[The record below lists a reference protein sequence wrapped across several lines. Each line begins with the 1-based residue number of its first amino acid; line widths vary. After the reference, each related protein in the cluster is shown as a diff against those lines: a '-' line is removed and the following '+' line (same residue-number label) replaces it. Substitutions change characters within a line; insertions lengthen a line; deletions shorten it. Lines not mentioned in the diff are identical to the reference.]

1 MKQNAV
7 RARRTIRGGRA
18 APNASLADL
27 AIRRD
32 DVFPIYH
39 QIAHA
44 VRWRI
49 GTGSIRPGDRLPSVR
64 DGAEMWNV
72 NLHTVRHA
80 YRHLAEIGLV
90 ESRPGVGTIAV
101 AGDADAATLAGSF
114 ADVERWL
121 DGITAEAQA
130 RFDLP
135 PDRLAARLGQRGSPP
150 HAATVIECNVHQ
162 SRDIAGQIAARWGV
176 GVRAWTLDDAGDP
189 PAGPL
194 IGTRFHEG
202 EMRRRWPSRR
212 SDMEFVSLRIAP
224 DVVGQLRVRLARRP
238 DVPLVLC
245 EIDGTT
251 GREMAADL
259 RRAVGLDV
267 VIDVTVDGPETA
279 FDGREPGALLLV
291 APRRWDEVPEAIRR
305 HRDCVLLRHV
315 VEAGDLARLG
325 SLP

>member
-1 MKQNAV
+1 MKQNAT
-7 RARRTIRGGRA
+7 RARRTTRGDRA
-18 APNASLADL
+18 ASNASLADL

-64 DGAEMWNV
+64 TGAEMWNV

-101 AGDADAATLAGSF
+101 EGDAEAATLAGSF

-130 RFDLP
+130 RFDLS
-135 PDRLAARLGQRGSPP
+135 PDRLAARLGERGSLP
-150 HAATVIECNVHQ
+150 HAATVIECNVQQ
-162 SRDIAGQIAARWGV
+162 SRDIAGQIGARWGV
-176 GVRAWTLDDAGDP
+176 GVTPWTLDDAGDP

-202 EMRRRWPSRR
+202 ETRRRWPSRR
-212 SDMEFVSLRIAP
+212 GDMEFVSLRIAP
-224 DVVGQLRVRLARRP
+224 DVVGQLRARLARRG
-238 DVPLVLC
+238 DAPLLLC

-259 RRAVGLDV
+259 RRAVGLDGA
-267 VIDVTVDGPETA
+267 IHVTVEDPEAA
-279 FDGREPGALLLV
+279 FAGREPGMLLLV

-315 VEAGDLARLG
+315 VEAGDMARLG
-325 SLP
+325 ALL